1 MDLKMHKFLNINRI
15 VKTTLII
22 VIIIIAGCATKK
34 PADPQDPL
42 EAYNRAMFDFNRR
55 IDKLTIKPVAEIYD
69 AILPNPVK
77 TGVSNFF
84 DNLDE
89 TSTVAND
96 LLQLKIGWAIA
107 DAWRFFFNTT
117 LGVGGLFDV
126 ATHLRLKRREQDLGL
141 TFARWGIKNSS
152 YFVIPILGP
161 STIRDG
167 VGLLID
173 YQFLTI
179 YPYIH
184 PWEARLGLLSV
195 DFLRLRVD
203 LLSADEL
210 IDQAFD
216 PYILVRNAY
225 LQRREFLIKHG
236 KIEDGEDTYIEDADV
251 EKNTEI
257 KQQQEEKKN
266 EIR

>member
-15 VKTTLII
+15 VKTILII
-22 VIIIIAGCATKK
+22 AIIITAGCAPKK
-34 PADPQDPL
+34 PADHQDPF
-42 EAYNRAMFDFNRR
+42 EAYNRAMFDFNRT
-55 IDKLTIKPVAEIYD
+55 IDKLTIKPVAEVYD

-107 DAWRFFFNTT
+107 DTWRFIFNST
-117 LGVGGLFDV
+117 LGIGGLFDV
-126 ATHLRLKRREQDLGL
+126 ATHFRLKRREQDLGL
-141 TFARWGIKNSS
+141 TFARWGMKNSS

-167 VGLLID
+167 IGLLID
-173 YQFLTI
+173 YRYLMV
-179 YPYIH
+179 YSYVH
-184 PWEARLGLLSV
+184 PWEAELGLSGTN
-195 DFLRLRVD
+195 FIRLRVD
-203 LLSADEL
+203 LLPTDEL
-210 IDQAFD
+210 IERAFD

-225 LQRREFLIKHG
+225 LQRRKYLIG
-236 KIEDGEDTYIEDADV
+236 YEKIETDEDTYV
-251 EKNTEI
+251 EKSNSHFNSIVPTEEI
-257 KQQQEEKKN
+257 KQQENKK
-266 EIR
+266 